1 MTSQPLITLF
11 TSPKPFTNPRI
22 NVIQRNAIR
31 SWVELGD
38 RVQVVLLGEE
48 DGLAEAARDLHV
60 LHLPEVGRNELGT
73 PLISSLFSQA
83 RRVNQSPLL
92 AYVNADI
99 ILFPDFVTAAARMVE
114 QVKRFLMVGQRWDM
128 QIIEL
133 LDFSPGWQNRLREQ
147 CEVNGRLHKPMGS
160 DYFVFPR
167 SCFENIPDFAI
178 GRAGWDNW
186 MIYEARQRGCQTV
199 DATPDVLI
207 IHQDHDY
214 SHLPGGQPHYRL
226 PETGENV
233 RLAGG
238 KRHIFRLTDA
248 NLTLENGKVKRKP
261 FTWQRF
267 WREVEI
273 FPLVKLHSGFLGN
286 LSFILGHPRKA
297 YEEWRTAQKNSTALK
312 EQES

>member
-1 MTSQPLITLF
+1 MREWEAKHDLPAVDHPLHLAQA
-11 TSPKPFTNPRI
+11 FTNPRI

-114 QVKRFLMVGQRWDM
+114 QVNRFLMVGQRWDM

-133 LDFSPGWQNRLREQ
+133 LDFP
-147 CEVNGRLHKPMGS
+147 
-160 DYFVFPR
+160 
-167 SCFENIPDFAI
+167 
-178 GRAGWDNW
+178 RAGR
-186 MIYEARQRGCQTV
+186 IACESSARST
-199 DATPDVLI
+199 
-207 IHQDHDY
+207 
-214 SHLPGGQPHYRL
+214 
-226 PETGENV
+226 
-233 RLAGG
+233 AG
-238 KRHIFRLTDA
+238 
-248 NLTLENGKVKRKP
+248 
-261 FTWQRF
+261 FTNPWAA
-267 WREVEI
+267 I
-273 FPLVKLHSGFLGN
+273 T
-286 LSFILGHPRKA
+286 LSFPGPVLKTSPILPLGAPA
-297 YEEWRTAQKNSTALK
+297 GTTG
-312 EQES
+312 